1 MSQIVESLK
10 NRIGVVKSYSPL
22 EQEKIKK
29 SKEGLADFFEYAIS
43 RGKEI
48 PKEIIEEVEGLLRAV
63 DMPEL

>member
-10 NRIGVVKSYSPL
+10 NRIEVIKNYSPL
-22 EQEKIKK
+22 EQEKIEKC
-29 SKEGLADFFEYAIS
+29 KEGLAGYFEYAIS
-43 RGKEI
+43 KGKEI

>member
-10 NRIGVVKSYSPL
+10 NRVAILKGYPPL
-22 EQEKIKK
+22 EEEKYKK

-43 RGKEI
+43 KGKEI
-48 PKEIIEEVEGLLRAV
+48 PKSLIDEVEGLLRAV